1 MLRPH
6 PSNLRRIAVAGAAL
20 AGLASFAL
28 APAAAAADR
37 GAATRGL
44 VYTVENDS
52 AHQGFL
58 YCATSTPGP
67 CTSEGH
73 GQLFVF
79 LDLNAPNVQATVDY
93 KLVDGTAKVGVDFY
107 GPSTGEEIF
116 DGSDTTPQTTFID
129 VPVKITGATVAKT
142 FTVKLTSASP
152 AGDITSV
159 GTETILPGNQTP
171 PDCSMNLVST
181 ESLALTCTG
190 RPAGQQWHF
199 EAECFHGFDD
209 PTIAGNTVTGDGTST
224 VTCSSF
230 FYHVGDTGEFA
241 TG

>member
-1 MLRPH
+1 M
-6 PSNLRRIAVAGAAL
+6 L
-20 AGLASFAL
+20 AGLAGYGL
-28 APAAAAADR
+28 APAPSAAAAVH
-37 GAATRGL
+37 GAAAASGL

-67 CTSEGH
+67 CTAEGH

-79 LDLNAPNVQATVDY
+79 LDLNAPNIQATVHY
-93 KLVDGTAKVGVDFY
+93 QLVNGTAKVGVDFY
-107 GPSTGEEIF
+107 GPATGEEIF
-116 DGSDTTPQTTFID
+116 DGSNVNPQTTFID

-152 AGDITSV
+152 AGNIKSV

-181 ESLALTCTG
+181 ESLSLTCTG
-190 RPAGQQWHF
+190 RPASQQWHF
-199 EAECFHGFDD
+199 QAECFHGFDD
-209 PTIAGNTVTGDGTST
+209 PTLPGNTVTGDGTST

-230 FYHVGDTGEFA
+230 FYHVGDTGQFV